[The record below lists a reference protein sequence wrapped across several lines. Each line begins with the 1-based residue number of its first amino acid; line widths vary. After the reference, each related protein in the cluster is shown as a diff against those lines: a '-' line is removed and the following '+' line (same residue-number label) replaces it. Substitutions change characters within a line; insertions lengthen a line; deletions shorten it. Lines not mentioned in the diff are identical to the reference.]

1 MFEEYSSDSDDECNP
16 YDFQKCPYGYYKG
29 CSGCCKRCLLER
41 REKEWEE
48 YSKDFTER
56 MFREFFKEEFDFIF
70 TKESKINKYKEYEF
84 LEINYDKFMRLNKKE
99 KLRKLNIGKVC
110 PEEIK
115 KKISSTHNKLLRFK
129 SPSGDIIEEITTL
142 RKFCEKYN
150 LSRDG
155 MSNVMKGKQ
164 KESKGWSIPFN
175 D

>member
-29 CSGCCKRCLLER
+29 CSGCCKRCRSEQ

-99 KLRKLNIGKVC
+99 KLRKLKRQYRKLSLRYH
-110 PEEIK
+110 PDK
-115 KKISSTHNKLLRFK
+115 KGGSNESFNTLKTSYDLLF
-129 SPSGDIIEEITTL
+129 SVWFHS
-142 RKFCEKYN
+142 
-150 LSRDG
+150 
-155 MSNVMKGKQ
+155 
-164 KESKGWSIPFN
+164 
-175 D
+175 